1 VIVCVGEAYFAEV
14 AEDGAGV
21 QVYFTDGIDVAGGA
35 GEFTGAAIDVYGV
48 IDDGEA
54 RLRQGHSCGCGLIEG
69 DGIAGFGYPV
79 MLHFEQD
86 VVGGDLRSTDQGA
99 GNGTGQI
106 ASCGTKRR
114 RWSVRSERAK
124 VE

>member
-1 VIVCVGEAYFAEV
+1 MALISPV
-14 AEDGAGV
+14 AP
-21 QVYFTDGIDVAGGA
+21 

-69 DGIAGFGYPV
+69 DGVAGFSYPV

-86 VVGGDLRSTDQGA
+86 VVAGDLRSTEIDRGA
-99 GNGTGQI
+99 VDLAVLDTWDP
-106 ASCGTKRR
+106 RL
-114 RWSVRSERAK
+114 VP
-124 VE
+124 